1 MLAELPSAA
10 HLRVVVRTMP
20 REALLLRSLIYNL
33 RALAAG
39 QGWLKL
45 EFVLVPTE
53 PGSLSLYQALRDGA
67 CRKRG

>member
-1 MLAELPSAA
+1 
-10 HLRVVVRTMP
+10 MP